1 MMEKK
6 TKIYWKLFFSTLQLS
21 TFTFGGGFV
30 IIPLMR
36 KKFVLKLKWID
47 EHEMMDMTAI
57 AQSSPGAIAVNA
69 SILVGY
75 HVAGFPGALCTVLGT
90 VIPPLIILSVISF
103 FYAAFRDNIIVSMV
117 MKGMQAGVAAVIC
130 DVVLTMG
137 RSILSI
143 KQWIPV
149 LMLAGSFIAVYFFK
163 INIILIL
170 LVCGVVGAFHTLH
183 IQTAG
188 KEHNHDLS

>member
-1 MMEKK
+1 MEKK
-6 TKIYWKLFFSTLQLS
+6 SKIYRKLFFSTLQLS
-21 TFTFGGGFV
+21 AFTFGGGFV

-36 KKFVLKLKWID
+36 KKFVLQLKWID

-75 HVAGFPGALCTVLGT
+75 HVAGFAGALCTVLGT
-90 VIPPLIILSVISF
+90 VIPPLVILSVISF
-103 FYAAFRDNIIVSMV
+103 FYAAFRDNLIVNMV

-137 RSILSI
+137 RSVLST
-143 KQWIPV
+143 KQAVSV

-163 INIILIL
+163 VNIILIL
-170 LVCGVVGAFHTLH
+170 LVCGIVGAVNTLH
-183 IQTAG
+183 HPGRG
-188 KEHNHDLS
+188 KGEES